1 MQEQEIE
8 IDLMEYIR
16 VLWRW
21 LWLILFAAV
30 ITGGVALGISF
41 LLPPVYEA
49 EAAVVSVKSF
59 SQISLSPEYKT
70 LSEAQ
75 LTGGLD
81 ILGRQKALLAI
92 ARSSEIASTVIA
104 ELGDALLPEERQI
117 VNLIPM
123 VTITTNGDL
132 ISIKAQNRD
141 PGKAVKIANTWARA
155 FLTRV
160 NQIYTET
167 PANLAQVQA
176 QAAQALQ
183 NYQIAESALVQFIG
197 TNRIEPLSRE
207 IAAKQNTI
215 NDLYATQR
223 NLDRLWQDAKALQE
237 LIAKGSPNDVNDRL
251 ATLLVRA
258 NAATAASYAPGFQM
272 QMTSSVLTDAASSPR
287 AQVDALVASLEARKK
302 QVDTQIA
309 DPTLQSQVLALQK
322 ELEQQNAKKQELTAA
337 RDLAWSIYKTMASKI
352 EEVRLTQQSSST
364 IVRLAGSAVVP
375 ERPAAP
381 RKANNALIAAGIGV
395 LLALVIAFLVEFR
408 NPRIHTLQDVSKK
421 LGLAAFQVRADTPRV
436 KSPVPENLR
445 PSGDYYQMWLGAF
458 SAVQSNGAVL
468 IAGGTKEDP
477 SAVAANLGLVAA
489 YAGRSVVL
497 VETNGRVPALAQT
510 FGLANER
517 GWSDLLRNGAAG
529 VGNFLQPTHV
539 SNMRVL
545 TSGAMVD
552 GIDALTVSSR
562 LGEVISALKSQANL
576 VVFPVPS
583 AMAAPDFVLIA
594 RQVGAAILLAVAGKT
609 SRREIAEIWD
619 ALQQVGVNLLG
630 VILVQPAPPPS
641 RWGALVQQISPTW
654 R

>member
-183 NYQIAESALVQFIG
+183 NY
-197 TNRIEPLSRE
+197 
-207 IAAKQNTI
+207 
-215 NDLYATQR
+215 
-223 NLDRLWQDAKALQE
+223 
-237 LIAKGSPNDVNDRL
+237 
-251 ATLLVRA
+251 
-258 NAATAASYAPGFQM
+258 
-272 QMTSSVLTDAASSPR
+272 
-287 AQVDALVASLEARKK
+287 
-302 QVDTQIA
+302 
-309 DPTLQSQVLALQK
+309 
-322 ELEQQNAKKQELTAA
+322 
-337 RDLAWSIYKTMASKI
+337 
-352 EEVRLTQQSSST
+352 
-364 IVRLAGSAVVP
+364 
-375 ERPAAP
+375 
-381 RKANNALIAAGIGV
+381 
-395 LLALVIAFLVEFR
+395 
-408 NPRIHTLQDVSKK
+408 
-421 LGLAAFQVRADTPRV
+421 
-436 KSPVPENLR
+436 
-445 PSGDYYQMWLGAF
+445 
-458 SAVQSNGAVL
+458 
-468 IAGGTKEDP
+468 
-477 SAVAANLGLVAA
+477 
-489 YAGRSVVL
+489 
-497 VETNGRVPALAQT
+497 
-510 FGLANER
+510 
-517 GWSDLLRNGAAG
+517 
-529 VGNFLQPTHV
+529 
-539 SNMRVL
+539 
-545 TSGAMVD
+545 
-552 GIDALTVSSR
+552 
-562 LGEVISALKSQANL
+562 
-576 VVFPVPS
+576 
-583 AMAAPDFVLIA
+583 
-594 RQVGAAILLAVAGKT
+594 
-609 SRREIAEIWD
+609 
-619 ALQQVGVNLLG
+619 
-630 VILVQPAPPPS
+630 
-641 RWGALVQQISPTW
+641 
-654 R
+654 